1 MLEPKKG
8 TFTWATQENKPSDG
22 ITSFPVN
29 WGVGGGK
36 KKGKKKEKEMEAN
49 QVPVTS
55 DFIAVT
61 VRASAVRV
69 VHIPCTSST
78 EKFRETCLVR
88 GASAESSNLISLIR

>member
-36 KKGKKKEKEMEAN
+36 KKGKKKKKKWR
-49 QVPVTS
+49 QTRSQLPVTLL
-55 DFIAVT
+55 
-61 VRASAVRV
+61 
-69 VHIPCTSST
+69 P
-78 EKFRETCLVR
+78 
-88 GASAESSNLISLIR
+88 